1 MNKFSHISIE
11 NHPASNILRHIRTPK
26 VGRKIPWQTIYP
38 AQWANNT
45 EKEERHQH
53 RWRQGKKCALEKNE
67 KQRVQFSVKPVLA
80 SGIRYVKKNIS
91 VCIVLTCIVCMY
103 MYMAKYGF
111 VFRHPSLIYFTLAL
125 SSYFICWNMLLYIH
139 IISYQ

>member
-11 NHPASNILRHIRTPK
+11 NHPASNILRHIRTSK

-53 RWRQGKKCALEKNE
+53 RWRQGKKCVLEKNE

-80 SGIRYVKKNIS
+80 SGIRYVKKIFPFASYLHALFACTCTWPNM
-91 VCIVLTCIVCMY
+91 VLFLDI
-103 MYMAKYGF
+103 
-111 VFRHPSLIYFTLAL
+111 PL
-125 SSYFICWNMLLYIH
+125 
-139 IISYQ
+139 